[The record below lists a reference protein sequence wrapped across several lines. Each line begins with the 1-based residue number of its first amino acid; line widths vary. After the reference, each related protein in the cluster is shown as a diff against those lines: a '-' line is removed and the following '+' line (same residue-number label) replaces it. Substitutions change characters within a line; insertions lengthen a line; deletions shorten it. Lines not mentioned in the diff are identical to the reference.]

1 MNQNQKPQVE
11 NKDGVKLF
19 IQNRDLSWIDFN
31 HRVLEEANDPTVP
44 VFERL
49 KYISIYSNNLNE
61 FFMIRMGSLL
71 DVIANNQDATD
82 IRTHLPLKDMIKQIY
97 KKVDA
102 VNQVRDEIYDKVIK
116 DLANDGIT
124 ITQYKECNEEEK
136 SSMDA
141 FYHDQILPLLS
152 PQIMDENH
160 PFPHLNNHL
169 LYIGLRL
176 RKRGKDFFGL
186 IPIPEG
192 LPTYLK
198 FYSTNQLKIVLV
210 EDIVLGYA
218 KEIFSAYD
226 IEEKV
231 TFMVSRNADLN
242 WDEKAD
248 AVNDVRAKV
257 KKLLQTRNR
266 RNVLRLETQKE
277 ISSTLRD
284 YFLEKLSLSKYQHF
298 EVKTPL
304 KLQFV
309 FELEKELNPQQ
320 KDKLLFPLL
329 AQGLPQRYQ
338 PNQPMFDQIE
348 KQDMLLMYPY
358 EKMTPFLT
366 LLKEAANNP
375 DVLAIK
381 ITVYRLGKTAKLIEY
396 LSLAAENGKD
406 VLVVIELRARFDEKN
421 NIDWS
426 ERLEQAGCRIIYGL
440 DYLKIHSKLCV
451 ITYRGKK
458 GIQYITQVGT
468 GNYNEKTVDQYTD
481 ISVITANSK
490 IGIEAITFFQTI
502 TMNATSETYQS
513 LLVSPFHL
521 KKHFLSLIEEERK
534 KGREG
539 LLMFKMNALTDND
552 FSYAL
557 KDASQAGVRIEL
569 NIRGICCLIPGIK
582 GLTET
587 IEVHSVVGRFLE
599 HGRIYI
605 FGQGESQKVYIASAD
620 LMTRNTERRMEVALP
635 ILDPELKRILV
646 NYVKAHMQDNVKG
659 RRLTP
664 ELTYQKIP
672 LKKDGFKLNI
682 QEALM
687 NEQVRAQLKAELTP
701 PPSKE

>member
-31 HRVLEEANDPTVP
+31 HRVLEEANDQTVP

-468 GNYNEKTVDQYTD
+468 GNYNEKTVDQYSD

-534 KGREG
+534 KGPEG
-539 LLMFKMNALTDND
+539 LLLFKMNALTDND

-569 NIRGICCLIPGIK
+569 NIRGICCLIPGVK

-635 ILDPELKRILV
+635 ILDPELKRTLV

-664 ELTYQKIP
+664 EITYQKIP

>member
-1 MNQNQKPQVE
+1 
-11 NKDGVKLF
+11 
-19 IQNRDLSWIDFN
+19 
-31 HRVLEEANDPTVP
+31 
-44 VFERL
+44 
-49 KYISIYSNNLNE
+49 
-61 FFMIRMGSLL
+61 
-71 DVIANNQDATD
+71 
-82 IRTHLPLKDMIKQIY
+82 
-97 KKVDA
+97 
-102 VNQVRDEIYDKVIK
+102 
-116 DLANDGIT
+116 
-124 ITQYKECNEEEK
+124 
-136 SSMDA
+136 
-141 FYHDQILPLLS
+141 
-152 PQIMDENH
+152 
-160 PFPHLNNHL
+160 
-169 LYIGLRL
+169 
-176 RKRGKDFFGL
+176 
-186 IPIPEG
+186 
-192 LPTYLK
+192 
-198 FYSTNQLKIVLV
+198 
-210 EDIVLGYA
+210 
-218 KEIFSAYD
+218 
-226 IEEKV
+226 
-231 TFMVSRNADLN
+231 MVSRNADLN

-248 AVNDVRAKV
+248 AFNDVRAKV

-366 LLKEAANNP
+366 LIKEAANNP

-557 KDASQAGVRIEL
+557 KDASQAGVHIEL

-587 IEVHSVVGRFLE
+587 VEVHSVVGRFLE

-672 LKKDGFKLNI
+672 LKKDGLKLNI

-687 NEQVRAQLKAELTP
+687 NEQARAQLKAEITP
-701 PPSKE
+701 TPSKE